1 MNNFWD
7 SSVWGPFNL
16 MAMLLCALLAASL
29 IKKNIKILQDSLIP
43 TSVLGGTLLLL
54 LSAVYKLITG
64 NHMFDQ
70 NFYGGN
76 GATVLE
82 IITYHALALGFIA
95 STFTD
100 SQNTLGKERQVE
112 IFNTGLTTVS
122 SYMIQAIGGM
132 GFTML
137 LAKFLKDVFPVSG
150 VLLCF
155 GFGQGTGQALN
166 YGNIYETQ
174 YGFIG
179 GKSFGLTIAA
189 FGFLCASFGG
199 VFYLSYL
206 RRSGKVDMV
215 IKRNATVRTAKNAE
229 DDVVPVFE
237 SMDTLSV
244 QLAFVMGAYLLTY
257 LAMSF
262 LGNLLPGLKAVVYGF
277 NFLLGVLAATITK
290 SFVYKLYDKNILK
303 KKYINTFLMTRIR
316 NFFFDIMVVAGI
328 AAIQIDALGNYLWIL
343 IILGIIGLVLTYI
356 YNHLV
361 AKILFKNYSQ
371 EQFLGM
377 YGMLCG
383 TASTGIILLREVDPD
398 FNSPVADNMVYQ
410 NFPAILFGFPLMIL
424 ATMAPEQPML
434 AFGILV
440 TYFIVLNIILFRSKI
455 FKKKNK

>member
-1 MNNFWD
+1 MSNFWD

-16 MAMLLCALLAASL
+16 LAMLLCALLVASL
-29 IKKNIKILQDSLIP
+29 IKKNVKVLNESLIP
-43 TSVLGGTLLLL
+43 TSVLAGTILLII
-54 LSAVYKLITG
+54 SSIYKLCTG
-64 NHMFDQ
+64 MHMFESD
-70 NFYGGN
+70 FYGGN
-76 GATVLE
+76 GSTILE
-82 IITYHALALGFIA
+82 IITYHTLALGFIA

-100 SQNTLGKERQVE
+100 SKNKLNKERQVE

-122 SYMIQAIGGM
+122 TYMVQAIGGM
-132 GFTML
+132 GFTMI
-137 LAKFLKDVFPVSG
+137 LAKFIKDIFPVSG

-174 YGFIG
+174 FGFYG

-206 RRSGKVDMV
+206 RRSGKVDV
-215 IKRNATVRTAKNAE
+215 IINRNKTVKTEKNAN
-229 DDVVPVFE
+229 DDIVPVFE

-244 QLAFVMGAYLLTY
+244 QLAFVMGSYLLTY
-257 LAMSF
+257 LSMLL
-262 LGNLLPGLKAVVYGF
+262 LGNLLPGLKAVIYGF
-277 NFLLGVLAATITK
+277 NFLLGVLAATVSK
-290 SFVYKLYDKNILK
+290 SFVNKLYNKKVLK
-303 KKYINTFLMTRIR
+303 KNYINTFLMTRIR

-328 AAIQIDALGNYLWIL
+328 AAIQLNTLGNYLWIL
-343 IILGIIGLVLTYI
+343 IVLGIIGLVFTYM
-356 YNHLV
+356 YLHFV
-361 AKILFKNYSQ
+361 SSVLFKNYSQ

-377 YGMLCG
+377 FGMLTG

-424 ATMAPEQPML
+424 ATMAPEKPELSM
-434 AFGILV
+434 GILV
-440 TYFIVLNIILFRSKI
+440 AYFIVLNIILFRKQI
-455 FKKKNK
+455 FKRKQK

>member
-1 MNNFWD
+1 MSNFWD
-7 SSVWGPFNL
+7 FSVWGPFNL
-16 MAMLLCALLAASL
+16 MAMLLCSLLAASL
-29 IKKNIKILQDSLIP
+29 LKKKIKILQESLIP
-43 TSVLGGTLLLL
+43 TSVLAGSLLLVT
-54 LSAVYKLITG
+54 SAVYKLCTG
-64 NHMFDQ
+64 LHMFES

-76 GATVLE
+76 GSTVLE
-82 IITYHALALGFIA
+82 ILTYHALALGFIA

-100 SQNTLGKERQVE
+100 SKNTLGKERQAE
-112 IFNTGLTTVS
+112 IFNTGITTVS
-122 SYMIQAIGGM
+122 SYMVQAIFGM
-132 GFTML
+132 GFTL
-137 LAKFLKDVFPVSG
+137 LISKFIKNVFPASG

-174 YGFIG
+174 YDFVG

-199 VFYLSYL
+199 VFYLNYL
-206 RRSGKVDMV
+206 RKSGKAD
-215 IKRNATVRTAKNAE
+215 IILKRNATVRTAKNT
-229 DDVVPVFE
+229 DDDKVPVFE

-257 LAMSF
+257 LCMLI
-262 LGNLLPGLKAVVYGF
+262 LGNLFPGLKAVIYGF
-277 NFLLGVLAATITK
+277 NFLLGVLSATVTK
-290 SFVYKLYDKNILK
+290 SVINKLYESNKLK

-316 NFFFDIMVVAGI
+316 NFFFDLMVVAGI
-328 AAIQIDALGNYLWIL
+328 AAIQIDALGYYLWVL
-343 IILGIIGLVLTYI
+343 IVIALIGTVVTYVYNHFVSLVL
-356 YNHLV
+356 
-361 AKILFKNYSQ
+361 FKKYSQ

-424 ATMAPEQPML
+424 ATMAPEKPML
-434 AFGILV
+434 CMGILIG
-440 TYFIVLNIILFRSKI
+440 YFIVLNIILFRKQI
-455 FKKKNK
+455 FKRKQK

>member
-16 MAMLLCALLAASL
+16 LAMLLCALLVASL
-29 IKKNIKILQDSLIP
+29 IKKNVKVLNESLIP
-43 TSVLGGTLLLL
+43 TSVLAGTILLII
-54 LSAVYKLITG
+54 SSIYKLCTG
-64 NHMFDQ
+64 MHMFESD
-70 NFYGGN
+70 FYGGN
-76 GATVLE
+76 GSTILE
-82 IITYHALALGFIA
+82 IITYHTLALGFIA

-100 SQNTLGKERQVE
+100 SKNTLNKERQVE

-122 SYMIQAIGGM
+122 TYMVQAISGM
-132 GFTML
+132 GLTMI
-137 LAKFLKDVFPVSG
+137 LAKFIKDIFPVSG

-174 YGFIG
+174 FGFYG

-206 RRSGKVDMV
+206 RRSSKVDV
-215 IKRNATVRTAKNAE
+215 IINRNKTVKTEKNAN
-229 DDVVPVFE
+229 DDIVPVFE

-244 QLAFVMGAYLLTY
+244 QLAFVMGSYLLTY
-257 LAMSF
+257 LSMLL
-262 LGNLLPGLKAVVYGF
+262 LGNLLPGLKAVIYGF
-277 NFLLGVLAATITK
+277 NFLLGVLAATVSK
-290 SFVYKLYDKNILK
+290 SFVNKLYNKNILK
-303 KKYINTFLMTRIR
+303 KNYINTFLMTRIR

-328 AAIQIDALGNYLWIL
+328 AAIQLNTLGNYLWIL
-343 IILGIIGLVLTYI
+343 IVLGIIGLVFTYM
-356 YNHLV
+356 YLHFV
-361 AKILFKNYSQ
+361 SSVLFKNYSQ

-377 YGMLCG
+377 FGMLTG

-424 ATMAPEQPML
+424 ATMAPEKPELSM
-434 AFGILV
+434 GILV
-440 TYFIVLNIILFRSKI
+440 AYFIVLNIILFRKQI
-455 FKKKNK
+455 FKRKQK

>member
-1 MNNFWD
+1 MSNFWD

-16 MAMLLCALLAASL
+16 MAILLCALLAASL
-29 IKKNIKILQDSLIP
+29 VKKKFKILQDYLLP
-43 TSVLGGTLLLL
+43 TSVLAGALLLAM
-54 LSAVYKLITG
+54 SAIYKLFTG
-64 NHMFDQ
+64 LHMFEHT
-70 NFYGGN
+70 FYGGN
-76 GATVLE
+76 GATILE

-100 SQNTLGKERQVE
+100 SKNTLGKERQAE

-122 SYMIQAIGGM
+122 TYMVQAIGGM
-132 GFTML
+132 GFTIL
-137 LAKFLKDVFPVSG
+137 LSRFFKDTFPVSG

-174 YGFIG
+174 YGFIR

-206 RRSGKVDMV
+206 RRSGKVDAV
-215 IKRNATVRTAKNAE
+215 IKRNATIRTEKNAK
-229 DDVVPVFE
+229 DDIVPVFE

-257 LAMSF
+257 LAMLL
-262 LGNLLPGLKAVVYGF
+262 LGNLLPGLKAVIYGF
-277 NFLLGVLAATITK
+277 NFLLGVLAATVTK
-290 SFVYKLYDKNILK
+290 SFVYKLYDKNVFK

-328 AAIQIDALGNYLWIL
+328 AAIQLSALGNFLWIL
-343 IILGIIGLVLTYI
+343 ILLGIIGLVLTYV

-361 AKILFKNYSQ
+361 ARILFKDYSQ

-377 YGMLCG
+377 FGMLCG

-424 ATMAPEQPML
+424 ATMAPEQPTLCM
-434 AFGILV
+434 AILIA
-440 TYFIVLNIILFRSKI
+440 YFILLNIILFRSKI
-455 FKKKNK
+455 FKKKKK

>member
-1 MNNFWD
+1 MSNFWD

-16 MAMLLCALLAASL
+16 FAMLLCSLMAASL
-29 IKKNIKILQDSLIP
+29 IKKKFKILQESLIP
-43 TSVLGGTLLLL
+43 TSVLAGTLLLIA
-54 LSAVYKLITG
+54 SAIYKLCTG
-64 NHMFDQ
+64 LHMFES

-76 GATVLE
+76 GSTILE
-82 IITYHALALGFIA
+82 IITYHTLALGFIA

-100 SQNTLGKERQVE
+100 SKNTLGKERQVE

-137 LAKFLKDVFPVSG
+137 LAKFLKDIFPVSG

-155 GFGQGTGQALN
+155 GFGQGTGQAMN

-199 VFYLSYL
+199 VFYLNYL
-206 RRSGKVDMV
+206 KKSSKADIV
-215 IKRNATVRTAKNAE
+215 IKRNTTIRTAKNA
-229 DDVVPVFE
+229 DDDKVPVFE

-244 QLAFVMGAYLLTY
+244 QLAFVMGAYLITY
-257 LAMSF
+257 LCMLL
-262 LGNLLPGLKAVVYGF
+262 LGNLLPGLKAVIYGF
-277 NFLLGVLAATITK
+277 NFLLGVLAATVTK
-290 SFVYKLYDKNILK
+290 SIVYKLYDKKILK
-303 KKYINTFLMTRIR
+303 KKYMNTFLMTRIR

-328 AAIQIDALGNYLWIL
+328 AAIQLNALGNYLWIL
-343 IILGIIGLVLTYI
+343 ILLGLIGLVLTYM
-356 YNHLV
+356 YNHFV
-361 AKILFKNYSQ
+361 ARVLFKDYSQ

-377 YGMLCG
+377 FGMLCG

-424 ATMAPEQPML
+424 ATMAPEKPMMCM
-434 AFGILV
+434 GILIA
-440 TYFIVLNIILFRSKI
+440 YFIVLNIILFRSKI
-455 FKKKNK
+455 FKKNK

>member
-16 MAMLLCALLAASL
+16 MAVLLCALLAASL
-29 IKKNIKILQDSLIP
+29 IKKNVKILRESLIP
-43 TSVLGGTLLLL
+43 TSVLGGSLLLL
-54 LSAVYKLITG
+54 ISAIYKLGTG
-64 NHMFDQ
+64 LHMFESD
-70 NFYGGN
+70 FYGGS
-76 GATVLE
+76 GAAILE

-100 SQNTLGKERQVE
+100 SKNTLGKERQVE

-122 SYMIQAIGGM
+122 SYMVQAILGM

-137 LAKFLKDVFPVSG
+137 ISKFIKEVFPVSG

-199 VFYLSYL
+199 VFYLNYL
-206 RRSGKVDMV
+206 KKSGKVDIV
-215 IKRNATVRTAKNAE
+215 IKRNATIRTEKNADRDE
-229 DDVVPVFE
+229 VPVFE

-244 QLAFVMGAYLLTY
+244 QLAFVMGAYLITY
-257 LAMSF
+257 LIMLV
-262 LGNLLPGLKAVVYGF
+262 LGHLLPGMKAVIYGF
-277 NFLLGVLAATITK
+277 NFLIGVLAATATK
-290 SFVYKLYDKNILK
+290 SFVYKLYKKKVLK
-303 KKYINTFLMTRIR
+303 KKYMNTFLMTRIR
-316 NFFFDIMVVAGI
+316 NFFFDLMVVAGI
-328 AAIQIDALGNYLWIL
+328 AAIQIDALGYYLWIL
-343 IILGIIGLVLTYI
+343 IILGLLGLCGTYM
-356 YNHLV
+356 YNHFV
-361 AKILFKNYSQ
+361 ARIFFKNYSQ

-377 YGMLCG
+377 FGMLCG

-424 ATMAPEQPML
+424 ATMAPEQPTL
-434 AFGILV
+434 CLGILIG
-440 TYFIVLNIILFRSKI
+440 YFIVLNIILFRSKV

>member
-1 MNNFWD
+1 
-7 SSVWGPFNL
+7 
-16 MAMLLCALLAASL
+16 
-29 IKKNIKILQDSLIP
+29 
-43 TSVLGGTLLLL
+43 
-54 LSAVYKLITG
+54 
-64 NHMFDQ
+64 
-70 NFYGGN
+70 
-76 GATVLE
+76 
-82 IITYHALALGFIA
+82 
-95 STFTD
+95 
-100 SQNTLGKERQVE
+100 
-112 IFNTGLTTVS
+112 
-122 SYMIQAIGGM
+122 MIQAIGGM
-132 GFTML
+132 GFTL
-137 LAKFLKDVFPVSG
+137 LLSKFLKDIFPVSG

-189 FGFLCASFGG
+189 LGFLCASFGG

-206 RRSGKVDMV
+206 RRSGKVDAV
-215 IKRNATVRTAKNAE
+215 IKRNATIRTEKNAK
-229 DDVVPVFE
+229 DDIVPVFE

-257 LAMSF
+257 LAMLL
-262 LGNLLPGLKAVVYGF
+262 LGNLLPGLKAVIYGF
-277 NFLLGVLAATITK
+277 NFLLGVLAATVTK
-290 SFVYKLYDKNILK
+290 SFVYKLYDKNVFK

-328 AAIQIDALGNYLWIL
+328 AAIQLSALGNFLWIL
-343 IILGIIGLVLTYI
+343 ILLGIIGLVLTYV

-361 AKILFKNYSQ
+361 ARILFKDYSQ

-377 YGMLCG
+377 FGMLCG

-424 ATMAPEQPML
+424 ATMAPEQPTLCM
-434 AFGILV
+434 AILIA
-440 TYFIVLNIILFRSKI
+440 YFILLNIILFRSKI
-455 FKKKNK
+455 FKKKKK

>member
-16 MAMLLCALLAASL
+16 MALLLCALLAASL
-29 IKKNIKILQDSLIP
+29 IKKKYTILEESLIP

-54 LSAVYKLITG
+54 ISAVYKLITG
-64 NHMFDQ
+64 NHIFEQ
-70 NFYGGN
+70 NFFGGN
-76 GATVLE
+76 GASVLE
-82 IITYHALALGFIA
+82 IITYHTLALGFIA

-100 SQNTLGKERQVE
+100 SKNTLGKERQVE

-122 SYMIQAIGGM
+122 SYMVQAIFGM

-155 GFGQGTGQALN
+155 GFGQGTGQAMN
-166 YGNIYETQ
+166 YGNIYETT
-174 YGFIG
+174 YGFVG

-199 VFYLSYL
+199 VFYLRYL
-206 RRSGKVDMV
+206 KKSGKVDIV
-215 IKRNATVRTAKNAE
+215 IKRNAAVSTAKNA
-229 DDVVPVFE
+229 DDDRVPVFE

-257 LAMSF
+257 ICMLI
-262 LGNLLPGLKAVVYGF
+262 LGNLLPGLKAVIYGF

-290 SFVYKLYDKNILK
+290 SVVQKLYNKGKLK
-303 KKYINTFLMTRIR
+303 KQYMNTFLMTRIR

-343 IILGIIGLVLTYI
+343 IALAVIGIVVTYM
-356 YNHLV
+356 YNHFV
-361 AKILFKNYSQ
+361 AIKLFPNYSH

-377 YGMLCG
+377 FGMLCG

-410 NFPAILFGFPLMIL
+410 NFPAIAFGFPLMIL
-424 ATMAPEQPML
+424 ATMAPEKPSLCMI
-434 AFGILV
+434 ILIA
-440 TYFIVLNIILFRSKI
+440 YFILLNIILFRSKI
-455 FKKKNK
+455 FKKKK